1 MKNILLIMVAIPLI
15 ASCEKDIA
23 IVPVM
28 EPFDTTNQTLVAQ
41 GSFVSNAHTTFG
53 NVKLYSNANNKTL
66 TFENFRTDNGPDL
79 RVYLSKATDNVD
91 FIELGTL
98 KSTNG
103 NFNYNVDTNIN
114 TTEYKYVLIWC
125 EDFSVLFGN
134 ALLQ

>member
-1 MKNILLIMVAIPLI
+1 MKNLLLIMIAITLI
-15 ASCEKDIA
+15 ASCKKDVET
-23 IVPVM
+23 VPVI

-41 GSFVSNAHTTFG
+41 GSFVSNAHTTHG
-53 NVKLYSNANNKTL
+53 NVKLYSKANTKTL
-66 TFENFRTDNGPDL
+66 TFENFITDNGPDL
-79 RVYLSKATDNVD
+79 RVYLSKAADNVD
-91 FIELGTL
+91 YKELGTL

-103 NFNYNVDTNIN
+103 NFNYNVDSNIN